1 MEARLIQQVMDFE
14 AAQLRP
20 AQCVFKWRGIA
31 LEVGIAESTLRR
43 FFSARGIRL
52 PRWGV
57 GGRGGG
63 VFLPKAKIILLRAA
77 IFGTA

>member
-1 MEARLIQQVMDFE
+1 MDQVLDFDV
-14 AAQLRP
+14 ATLRP
-20 AQCVFKWRGIA
+20 AQCIFKWRGIA

-43 FFSARGIRL
+43 FFSTRRVKL

-63 VFLPKAKIILLRAA
+63 VFLPKAKITLLRAA